1 MSCKILAMM
10 ILLPALVAGCA
21 TVTGD
26 TYCDVSQIIMF
37 DNQSVVDRTDAD
49 LLRQIVRH
57 NETVERLCE

>member
-1 MSCKILAMM
+1 MM

-26 TYCDVSQIIMF
+26 TYCDVSQIITF
-37 DNQSVVDRTDAD
+37 ENQSAVDRTDVD

-57 NETVERLCE
+57 NETVEKLCE

>member
-1 MSCKILAMM
+1 
-10 ILLPALVAGCA
+10 
-21 TVTGD
+21 VTGD

>member
-1 MSCKILAMM
+1 MTF
-10 ILLPALVAGCA
+10 LPALLAGCGA

-26 TYCDVSQIIMF
+26 TYCDVSQIITF
-37 DNQSVVDRTDAD
+37 KDQSVVDWTDAD